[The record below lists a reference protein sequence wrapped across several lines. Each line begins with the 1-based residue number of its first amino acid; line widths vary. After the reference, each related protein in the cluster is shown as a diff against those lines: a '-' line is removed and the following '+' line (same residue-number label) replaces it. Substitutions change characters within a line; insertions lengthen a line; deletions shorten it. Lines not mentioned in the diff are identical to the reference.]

1 MVQTLSRRVTRKEF
15 FTLPLIS
22 NGNDHD
28 INKIKNS
35 CKNNFK
41 RMSTSSYV
49 SELLTWIDILFLSP
63 PLISFRLIF
72 VSFDYPFSFL
82 TKQILVLFSSCQPLT
97 QCQPANT
104 PMSWNSFS
112 QGTIWSTSTMGT
124 SFSLCLSCSHVA
136 EVQLNFPEGDEI
148 QTGLSCSPNLMRL
161 SLVWTVT
168 NSSAQAGDQ
177 AHCPLISTLKLW
189 LNGACCIIHHPQW
202 CHQSIQRKIFLPS
215 PTSRIANLIP

>member
-63 PLISFRLIF
+63 PLISFHLIF

-82 TKQILVLFSSCQPLT
+82 TKQILVLLSSCQPIT
-97 QCQPANT
+97 QCQPANK

-112 QGTIWSTSTMGT
+112 QGTIWSTSSME
-124 SFSLCLSCSHVA
+124 FHFLYVWVA
-136 EVQLNFPEGDEI
+136 P
-148 QTGLSCSPNLMRL
+148 M
-161 SLVWTVT
+161 
-168 NSSAQAGDQ
+168 
-177 AHCPLISTLKLW
+177 LKKYGW
-189 LNGACCIIHHPQW
+189 
-202 CHQSIQRKIFLPS
+202 IFLKEMKSKQACPVS
-215 PTSRIANLIP
+215 PI

>member
-1 MVQTLSRRVTRKEF
+1 
-15 FTLPLIS
+15 
-22 NGNDHD
+22 
-28 INKIKNS
+28 
-35 CKNNFK
+35 
-41 RMSTSSYV
+41 MSTSSYV

-63 PLISFRLIF
+63 PLISFHLIF